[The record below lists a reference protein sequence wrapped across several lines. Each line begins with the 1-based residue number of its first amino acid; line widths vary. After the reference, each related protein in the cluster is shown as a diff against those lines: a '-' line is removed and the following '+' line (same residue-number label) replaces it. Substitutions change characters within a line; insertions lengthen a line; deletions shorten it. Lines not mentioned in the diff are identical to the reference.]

1 MNKIW
6 LQTWLEFQA
15 STYNRK
21 MICVFI
27 MCNTILDIIGTHII
41 FYCVLQPKVA
51 TKLVAKLYI
60 FFRDVQS
67 MAFTPDNSQTVYKK
81 RRRWRGMKIK
91 EDLTFFFSMKGFDK
105 FMMAWLDQCMHS
117 TKKICGTLPCNLY
130 MDI

>member
-1 MNKIW
+1 
-6 LQTWLEFQA
+6 
-15 STYNRK
+15 
-21 MICVFI
+21 
-27 MCNTILDIIGTHII
+27 
-41 FYCVLQPKVA
+41 
-51 TKLVAKLYI
+51 
-60 FFRDVQS
+60 
-67 MAFTPDNSQTVYKK
+67 MAFTPDDSQTVYKK

>member
-1 MNKIW
+1 MDEQNLVKT
-6 LQTWLEFQA
+6 QLEFQA
-15 STYNRK
+15 STHNRK

-27 MCNTILDIIGTHII
+27 MCNTILHMIGTHII

-60 FFRDVQS
+60 FLEIFNLQRLLL
-67 MAFTPDNSQTVYKK
+67 MIAKLYIYKG
-81 RRRWRGMKIK
+81 WRGMKIN
-91 EDLTFFFSMKGFDK
+91 EDLTNFFFSMKGFDK